1 MGRFMGAIRE
11 KMDLCSAAAL
21 SAAGA
26 CANTDPID
34 TPSGSQRLD
43 CVERSTMTDRVSF
56 SFVVPC
62 FNEEDNVVPTVESVC
77 QAMAM
82 ANQDAYEVMLVDD
95 CSTDRTLEHMQALAQ
110 TDPRIRVL
118 HNPVNLGFGG
128 SYKRGM
134 HAAKADYVMMLPGDD
149 GFPPDSIAEIIRHAG
164 EADIIIPIVTNSA
177 VRTWSRTIISK
188 SFNIWGDGGVI
199 TTDDDEFA
207 RRIGLLRNHGLVGR
221 DVVVSLGGNSRL
233 DTVQAVVAL
242 QVMEAADWISERRRK
257 NAAFYDRALAGIHE
271 IKLSPRNPR
280 VVHSF
285 VTYQILAERRDEL
298 LQHCVACGIECKIH
312 YPIALYRQEGLRHLG
327 YRPGDFPVTDRHAST
342 ALTLPVHQY
351 LSSEQLA
358 FVVATIEDFFRA

>member
-1 MGRFMGAIRE
+1 MGAIRE

-43 CVERSTMTDRVSF
+43 CVERSTMTDQVSF

-62 FNEEDNVVPTVESVC
+62 FNEEDNVVPTVESVR

-188 SFNIWGDGGVI
+188 SFTALLNWMFWLDVGYYNGAVLQRTALVQSIEI
-199 TTDDDEFA
+199 KTDSFA
-207 RRIGLLRNHGLVGR
+207 YQAEALVKLISKGATYTHCHVRIKEHEAGRSSATSLKNQMAVLKTIFQLLMTVGIFRRFRIG
-221 DVVVSLGGNSRL
+221 
-233 DTVQAVVAL
+233 
-242 QVMEAADWISERRRK
+242 
-257 NAAFYDRALAGIHE
+257 
-271 IKLSPRNPR
+271 
-280 VVHSF
+280 
-285 VTYQILAERRDEL
+285 
-298 LQHCVACGIECKIH
+298 
-312 YPIALYRQEGLRHLG
+312 
-327 YRPGDFPVTDRHAST
+327 
-342 ALTLPVHQY
+342 
-351 LSSEQLA
+351 
-358 FVVATIEDFFRA
+358 